1 MQACVSAPDAGRAG
15 ADAGAPPA
23 GAAMVLYRSD
33 ADNRANALQRLLAY
47 TATRDLPAS
56 PNHATRAA
64 RPPLHPAMA
73 EVAPRRLLRDKV
85 ETLPARVR
93 DVIAREQDW
102 SEILIGW
109 IQLGVVITFAV
120 LYALSPKPAGANAML
135 GWEPWVLTGYVLF
148 TVLRLALAHRR
159 RLPNWLLYVS
169 VVMDM
174 ALLLVLIWSF
184 HLKYDQPAS
193 FYLKVPTLLYVFI
206 FIALRALR
214 FEVRYVLVAG
224 GVAALGWLLMVLYV
238 VSVDPANPMITR
250 NYVVYMTS
258 NSVLLGAEFD
268 KVISILMVTAI
279 LAIAIARAR
288 RLLIDSVVEGS
299 AARELSKF
307 VPHEVA
313 RQAKAGEEQMRAGQG
328 EVREA
333 TILFT
338 DIEGFTTISESLTPT
353 ELIATLNAYF
363 DVVTRPIIEHGGVI
377 NQFQGDAILAT
388 FNLPDRLPDHAAQAV
403 RAALAIRA
411 ALRESTF
418 GDGIV
423 LRSRVGINSGEIVGG
438 LVGAGERLGY
448 TVHGDDVNL
457 AARLE
462 ALNKEFGTR
471 IIVSERTC
479 ELAGKT
485 AFPFERLGTTNV
497 RGRAAP
503 VVIYTV
509 KDTPEDPA

>member
-1 MQACVSAPDAGRAG
+1 MSESG
-15 ADAGAPPA
+15 
-23 GAAMVLYRSD
+23 
-33 ADNRANALQRLLAY
+33 
-47 TATRDLPAS
+47 
-56 PNHATRAA
+56 
-64 RPPLHPAMA
+64 
-73 EVAPRRLLRDKV
+73 PRRLFAAPLQEV
-85 ETLPARVR
+85 PARVR
-93 DVIAREQDW
+93 DVISREQDG

-109 IQLGVVITFAV
+109 VQLGVVLTFAA
-120 LYALSPKPAGANAML
+120 LYFLSPKQAGANPMIAP
-135 GWEPWVLTGYVLF
+135 EPWVLMGYVVF
-148 TVLRLALAHRR
+148 TLVRLGLAYRR

-169 VVMDM
+169 VVADM
-174 ALLLVLIWSF
+174 ALLLILIWTF

-214 FEVRYVLVAG
+214 FEVRYVLIAG

-250 NYVVYMTS
+250 NYVEYMTS

-279 LAIAIARAR
+279 LAVAIARAR
-288 RLLIDSVVEGS
+288 RLLVDSVVESS

-307 VPHEVA
+307 VPDEVA
-313 RQAKAGEEQMRAGQG
+313 RQAKAGEEHMQAGQG

-338 DIEGFTTISESLTPT
+338 DIEGFTTISEAMTPT
-353 ELIATLNAYF
+353 ELITTLNEYF
-363 DVVTRPIIEHGGVI
+363 AVVTQPIIEHGGVI

-388 FNLPDRLPDHAAQAV
+388 FNIPEALPDHAAQAI
-403 RAALAIRA
+403 RAALAIQR
-411 ALRESTF
+411 ALRDRRF
-418 GDGIV
+418 GGGFV

-438 LVGAGERLGY
+438 LVGTGDRLGY

-462 ALNKEFGTR
+462 QLNKDYETR
-471 IIVSERTC
+471 IIVSQRTR
-479 ELAGKT
+479 ELAGPS
-485 AFPFERLGTTNV
+485 AFAFEQLGSTNV
-497 RGRAAP
+497 RGRKTP

-509 KDTPEDPA
+509 RGDSEGEQSG

>member
-1 MQACVSAPDAGRAG
+1 MSESGPRHLFAAP
-15 ADAGAPPA
+15 
-23 GAAMVLYRSD
+23 
-33 ADNRANALQRLLAY
+33 LQ
-47 TATRDLPAS
+47 
-56 PNHATRAA
+56 
-64 RPPLHPAMA
+64 
-73 EVAPRRLLRDKV
+73 EV
-85 ETLPARVR
+85 PARVR
-93 DVIAREQDW
+93 DVISREQDG

-109 IQLGVVITFAV
+109 VQLGVVLTFAA
-120 LYALSPKPAGANAML
+120 LYFLSPKQAGANPMNAP
-135 GWEPWVLTGYVLF
+135 EPWVLIGYVVF
-148 TVLRLALAHRR
+148 TLVRLGLAYRR

-169 VVMDM
+169 VVADM
-174 ALLLVLIWSF
+174 ALLLILIWTF

-214 FEVRYVLVAG
+214 FEVRYVLIAG

-250 NYVVYMTS
+250 NYVEYMTS

-279 LAIAIARAR
+279 LAVAIARAR
-288 RLLIDSVVEGS
+288 RLLVDSVVESS

-307 VPHEVA
+307 VPDEVA
-313 RQAKAGEEQMRAGQG
+313 RQAKAGEEHMQAGQG

-338 DIEGFTTISESLTPT
+338 DIEGFTTISEAMTPT
-353 ELIATLNAYF
+353 ELITTLNEYF
-363 DVVTRPIIEHGGVI
+363 AVVTQPIIEHGGVI

-388 FNLPDRLPDHAAQAV
+388 FNIPEALPDHAARAV
-403 RAALAIRA
+403 RAALAIQG
-411 ALRESTF
+411 ALRNRRF
-418 GDGIV
+418 GGGFV
-423 LRSRVGINSGEIVGG
+423 LQSRVGINSGEIVGG
-438 LVGAGERLGY
+438 LVGTGDRLGY

-462 ALNKEFGTR
+462 QLNKDYETR
-471 IIVSERTC
+471 IIVSQRTR
-479 ELAGKT
+479 ELAGPS
-485 AFPFERLGTTNV
+485 AFAFEQLGTTNV
-497 RGRAAP
+497 RGRKTP

-509 KDTPEDPA
+509 RGDSEGEQSG

>member
-1 MQACVSAPDAGRAG
+1 
-15 ADAGAPPA
+15 
-23 GAAMVLYRSD
+23 
-33 ADNRANALQRLLAY
+33 
-47 TATRDLPAS
+47 
-56 PNHATRAA
+56 
-64 RPPLHPAMA
+64 MA
-73 EVAPRRLLRDKV
+73 ETDPRRLFAAPLQQM
-85 ETLPARVR
+85 PARVR
-93 DVIAREQDW
+93 DVISREQDG

-109 IQLGVVITFAV
+109 VQLGVVLTFAA
-120 LYALSPKPAGANAML
+120 LYFLSPKQAGANPMIAP
-135 GWEPWVLTGYVLF
+135 EPWVLMGYVAF
-148 TVLRLALAHRR
+148 TLVRLGLAYQR

-169 VVMDM
+169 VVADM
-174 ALLLVLIWSF
+174 ALLLILIWTF

-214 FEVRYVLVAG
+214 FEVRYVLIAG

-250 NYVVYMTS
+250 DYVEYMTS

-279 LAIAIARAR
+279 LAVAIARAR
-288 RLLIDSVVEGS
+288 RLLVDSVVESS

-307 VPHEVA
+307 VPDEVA
-313 RQAKAGEEQMRAGQG
+313 RQAKTGEERMQAGQG

-338 DIEGFTTISESLTPT
+338 DIEGFTTISEAMTPT
-353 ELIATLNAYF
+353 ELITTLNEYF
-363 DVVTRPIIEHGGVI
+363 AVVTQPIIEYGGVI
-377 NQFQGDAILAT
+377 NHFQGDAILAT
-388 FNLPDRLPDHAAQAV
+388 FNIPEALPDHAAQAV
-403 RAALAIRA
+403 RAALAMQR
-411 ALRESTF
+411 ALRNRHF
-418 GDGIV
+418 GSGFV

-438 LVGAGERLGY
+438 LVGTGDRLGY

-462 ALNKEFGTR
+462 QLNKDYETR
-471 IIVSERTC
+471 IIVSQRTR
-479 ELAGKT
+479 ELAGPS
-485 AFPFERLGTTNV
+485 AFAFEQLGATNV
-497 RGRAAP
+497 RGRKTP

-509 KDTPEDPA
+509 NDESEGEPSG